1 MKKVCEKKG
10 MDRKTRR
17 KMTLKDTEALVRFKA
32 VMQSLEADLSMVVDG
47 RL

>member
-1 MKKVCEKKG
+1 
-10 MDRKTRR
+10 MDGKTGR
-17 KMTLKDTEALVRFKA
+17 KMTLRDNEALVRFKA